1 MSFAE
6 TLRLALQALRAN
18 KLRSALTLVGM
29 AIGVFSVIAS
39 VTAVG
44 VLDGTFKD
52 NLVGLGTNTITVER
66 EWDPMTGQMKGQPL
80 PYAQAERLDDLL
92 TLAASVSPKLWQ
104 GGATVRAGGE
114 STEPSVGLMG
124 TTGDYLEN
132 NGKSLARGRFL
143 TDDDVRSARSV
154 AVLGATLVGTLFE
167 GVEAVGKEV
176 RIDGRRYT
184 VVGVA
189 GEEAEG
195 LGGGSANNR
204 VYVPITR
211 LIAAYG
217 LDEADVDIDVRA
229 RSAEAV
235 PGLRAETIGQMRAIR
250 RLPPEAENDFEV
262 TSNEATA
269 ETFDGFASALTAGG
283 VGIGLIALLAAGVG
297 VMNIMLV
304 SVTERTREIGV
315 RKSLGATRRDIGRQF
330 LVEAVVLC
338 QIGGLT
344 GVALGVLGGNVAAAV
359 LDSSPAF
366 PWAWALGALAG
377 VTAVALAFGVYPA
390 TKAARLHPIEA
401 LRQE

>member
-1 MSFAE
+1 MPFSE
-6 TLRLALQALRAN
+6 TVRLALQALRAN

-66 EWDPMTGQMKGQPL
+66 GRDPMTGEREGQPL
-80 PYAQAERLDDLL
+80 PYAQAEQLADRL
-92 TLAASVSPKLWQ
+92 TLASSVSPIMGR
-104 GGATVRAGGE
+104 GGAAVAAGGQ
-114 STEPSVGLMG
+114 STEGNVDLIG
-124 TTGDYLEN
+124 TDGDYLVN
-132 NGKSLARGRFL
+132 NGKTLGEGRFL
-143 TDDDVRSARSV
+143 TDADVRSARSV
-154 AVLGATLVGTLFE
+154 VVLGATVVERLFD

-176 RIDGRRYT
+176 RIDGRRHT
-184 VVGVA
+184 VIGVA
-189 GEEAEG
+189 GEEAGG
-195 LGGGSANNR
+195 LGGDANNR
-204 VYVPITR
+204 VYLPITR
-211 LIAAYG
+211 LIESYG
-217 LDEADVDIDVRA
+217 IAHWDVDIDVRA
-229 RSAEAV
+229 RNATAI
-235 PGLRAETIGQMRAIR
+235 PALRSETVGQMRAIR
-250 RLPPEAENDFEV
+250 RLSPEAENDFEV
-262 TSNEATA
+262 TSNEAIA
-269 ETFDGFASALTAGG
+269 EQFDGFASALTAGG

-330 LVEAVVLC
+330 LIEAVVLC
-338 QIGGLT
+338 QIGGLA
-344 GVALGVLGGNVAAAV
+344 GVALGVLGGNVAAA
-359 LDSSPAF
+359 LLEASPAF

-401 LRQE
+401 LRHE

>member
-1 MSFAE
+1 MSFSE

-52 NLVGLGTNTITVER
+52 NLVGLGANTITVER
-66 EWDPMTGQMKGQPL
+66 EWDPMTGEMKGQPL
-80 PYAQAERLDDLL
+80 PYEQAERLADRL

-114 STEPSVGLMG
+114 STEPNVGVMG
-124 TTGDYLEN
+124 TTEDYLEN
-132 NGKSLARGRFL
+132 NGKSLAEGRFL
-143 TDDDVRSARSV
+143 TDEDVRSARPV
-154 AVLGATLVGTLFE
+154 TVLGATLVATLFE
-167 GVEAVGKEV
+167 GTEAIGKDV

-184 VVGVA
+184 VVGAA
-189 GEEAEG
+189 GEEADG
-195 LGGGSANNR
+195 LGGGNVNNR

-211 LIAAYG
+211 LIEAYG
-217 LDEADVDIDVRA
+217 LDDADVTVDVRA
-229 RSAEAV
+229 RSATAV
-235 PGLRAETIGQMRAIR
+235 PALRSETVGQMRTIR
-250 RLPPEAENDFEV
+250 RLSPEAENDFEV
-262 TSNEATA
+262 SSNEATA
-269 ETFDGFASALTAGG
+269 EQFDGFASALTAGG

-338 QIGGLT
+338 QIGGLA
-344 GVALGVLGGNVAAAV
+344 GVALGVLGGNVAAA
-359 LDSSPAF
+359 LLEASPAF

-390 TKAARLHPIEA
+390 TKAAKLHPIEA